1 MPFRFQGRY
10 LFLTY
15 SQCNVSA
22 DTIIALIRAQRE
34 PVFILVG
41 NERHADGGE
50 HRHVFVDFGRRFSF
64 SNERRFDVSGHHPN
78 IARPRRPQDC
88 LAYCSKDGNTT
99 TYGEAPNFE
108 SDSKESRTEL
118 WGRLL
123 DESTSAS
130 DFLSRVRVAD
140 PFTFAVRYQALAS
153 MAAAVYPRR
162 EAYEAPSTSTSSTP
176 RPTTLS
182 STTSSS
188 STSRNTR
195 LGWGVAGSSNART
208 NTEQKK
214 TVKWEGKCCIILCN
228 TGLGWDWRYS
238 EEWKDDPEW
247 FEGNVPVVE
256 LDRPLYN
263 V

>member
-34 PVFILVG
+34 PIFILVG
-41 NERHADGGE
+41 LERHADGGE

-64 SNERRFDVSGHHPN
+64 SNERRFDVSGFHPN
-78 IARPRRPQDC
+78 IARPRSPKDC

-140 PFTFAVRYQALAS
+140 PFTFAVRYQALAA
-153 MAAAVYPRR
+153 MAASVYPRR
-162 EAYEAPSTSTSSTP
+162 ETYESPYEPQDFVLPEGVESWLLEEFDQEVRRPARGPQLTSFVLDP
-176 RPTTLS
+176 RIFLNPL
-182 STTSSS
+182 
-188 STSRNTR
+188 TR
-195 LGWGVAGSSNART
+195 VRLF
-208 NTEQKK
+208 
-214 TVKWEGKCCIILCN
+214 L
-228 TGLGWDWRYS
+228 
-238 EEWKDDPEW
+238 
-247 FEGNVPVVE
+247 FEYV
-256 LDRPLYN
+256 LIFH
-263 V
+263 